1 MIYNNNMPT
10 INISKDTIDL
20 IIKIYN
26 SGKTTHQVAKKV
38 GHAQSFVINTLKRN
52 NIERRT
58 IYSYT
63 RKYNVNENFFNIIDN
78 EAKAYFLGLMFA
90 DGNNYRSEKY
100 GKGHDYQIMISLQE
114 EDKHILET
122 FRDLMVPNLDLKYK
136 IPKNKNWKNQYR
148 LKFDSKIVSNQ
159 LNELG
164 CVPNKS
170 LILNYPTI
178 DDNLQNHFLR
188 GYFDGDGC
196 ISFWIKQWKTT
207 TNKNYVCKI
216 TSSKMFCEIAAII
229 ILNNTNLR
237 MYFSLSKPESI
248 NQITTS
254 ILIGGNQQ
262 VYRLMSWLYK
272 DATIYLKRKHNKFL
286 ELEKLIKI

>member
-1 MIYNNNMPT
+1 MPT
-10 INISKDTIDL
+10 INISQNTIDL

-26 SGKTTHQVAKKV
+26 SGKTTHQVAKEV

-52 NIERRT
+52 NIKRRT

-63 RKYNVNENFFNIIDN
+63 RKYAVNEQFFNIIDN

-90 DGNNYRSEKY
+90 DGNNYRSEIY
-100 GKGHDYQIMISLQE
+100 GKGHDYQISINLQE

-122 FRDLMVPNLDLKYK
+122 FRDLIVPNFNLKYK
-136 IPKNKNWKNQYR
+136 KLKNKNWKNQYG
-148 LKFDSKIVSNQ
+148 LSFDSKVVSNQ

-164 CVPNKS
+164 CIPNKS

-178 DDNLQNHFLR
+178 DNNLQNHFLR
-188 GYFDGDGC
+188 GYFDGDGS
-196 ISFWIKQWKTT
+196 IYYWTKQWKTT
-207 TNKNYVCKI
+207 TNKNYVCSI
-216 TSSKMFCEIAAII
+216 VSTKMFCDVAASI

-237 MYFSLSKPESI
+237 MYFSLAKPGSI

-254 ILIGGNQQ
+254 IRIGGNQQ

-272 DATIYLKRKHNKFL
+272 DATVYLKRKHDKFL
-286 ELEKLIKI
+286 ELEKLIKR